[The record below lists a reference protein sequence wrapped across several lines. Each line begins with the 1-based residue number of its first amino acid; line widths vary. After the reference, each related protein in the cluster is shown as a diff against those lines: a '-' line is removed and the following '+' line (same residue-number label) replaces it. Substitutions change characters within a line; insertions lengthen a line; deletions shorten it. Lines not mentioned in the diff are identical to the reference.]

1 MTVYLNYKDIIK
13 EIFYM
18 YSDLI
23 EGEIPLDYSIQGE
36 CFGFYISNGYM
47 GIQVEDDGT
56 WFNSVG
62 PFLLSRSSE
71 LIRIIEALIKI
82 PNGENVCMD
91 IHLPPFEVGVKGTS
105 FCLGVSDEYLAEIE
119 KEYQDNAGYHLNES
133 RDKDN
138 NEFDILLEFTP
149 GTRASTHWIKDLAI
163 TLPSFKV
170 LINNISHI

>member
-1 MTVYLNYKDIIK
+1 
-13 EIFYM
+13 M

-71 LIRIIEALIKI
+71 LIRIIEALIKT
-82 PNGENVCMD
+82 PSGKDVCMD

-105 FCLGVSDEYLAEIE
+105 FCLGVSDEYLAEIQ
-119 KEYQDNAGYHLNES
+119 KEYQNHKLPQGNEDDEWDEDS
-133 RDKDN
+133 IR
-138 NEFDILLEFTP
+138 LEFTS
-149 GTRASTHWIKDLAI
+149 GTQASTYWIKDLATI
-163 TLPSFKV
+163 LPSFKV
-170 LINNISHI
+170 LIDNISHR